1 MGLVYKPKMDNK
13 KKILLIEDEL
23 FINDLYS
30 RSIVL
35 DGFEILSAIDGMEGL
50 EKAKLHP
57 DLILLDIML
66 PKLNGLEVLARL
78 KQDPSLKDIPVIL
91 LTNLGQEDVVTK
103 AFQLGAQGYLMKM
116 RVLPTDIVK
125 EIHKFLEDPH
135 QVMDLKSIDLE

>member
-1 MGLVYKPKMDNK
+1 MENK

-30 RSIVL
+30 RSIAQ
-35 DGFEILSAIDGMEGL
+35 DGFTILSAIDGMDGL
-50 EKAKLHP
+50 EKAKLKP

-78 KQDPSLKDIPVIL
+78 KQDPTLKSIPVIL

-103 AFQLGAQGYLMKM
+103 AFKLGAQGYLMKM
-116 RVLPTDIVK
+116 RVLPTDIVR
-125 EIHKFLEDPH
+125 EIHKFLADPN

>member
-1 MGLVYKPKMDNK
+1 MENKK

-30 RSIVL
+30 RSIAQA
-35 DGFEILSAIDGMEGL
+35 GYEILSAIDGMEGL
-50 EKAKLHP
+50 EKANQIP

-66 PKLNGLEVLARL
+66 PKLNGLEVLTRL
-78 KQDPSLKDIPVIL
+78 KQDPKLKSIPVIL

-103 AFQLGAQGYLMKM
+103 AFNLGAQGYLMKM
-116 RVLPTDIVK
+116 RVLPTDIVI
-125 EIHKFLEDPH
+125 EIGKFLQDPH

>member
-1 MGLVYKPKMDNK
+1 MENK

-30 RSIVL
+30 RSIAQ
-35 DGFEILSAIDGMEGL
+35 DGFTILSAIDGVDGL
-50 EKAKLHP
+50 EKAKLKP

-78 KQDPSLKDIPVIL
+78 KQDPTLKSIPVIL

-103 AFQLGAQGYLMKM
+103 AFKLGAQGYLMKM
-116 RVLPTDIVK
+116 RVLPTDIVR
-125 EIHKFLEDPH
+125 EIHKFLADPN

>member
-1 MGLVYKPKMDNK
+1 MENK
-13 KKILLIEDEL
+13 KKILLVEDEL

-30 RSIVL
+30 RTIAQA
-35 DGFEILSAIDGMEGL
+35 GFEVLSAIDGAEGL
-50 EKAKLHP
+50 EKAKQMP

-78 KQDPSLKDIPVIL
+78 KADPVMKKIPVIL

-116 RVLPTDIVK
+116 RILPTDIVK
-125 EIHKFLEDPH
+125 EINKFLADPNR
-135 QVMDLKSIDLE
+135 VIDLRSIDLE